1 MIVFYSNIEI
11 EIKNMSKAL
20 KIKQFIENRI
30 VSIDEEYEHEQD
42 TMQKLKLSTMRTSFA
57 NVTNIKFRF

>member
-1 MIVFYSNIEI
+1 
-11 EIKNMSKAL
+11 MSKAL